1 MSGIGLLSRQV
12 LCELRKEFQQYRGLW
27 MMPVVLALAPVAIAV
42 IMAIFHTFWS
52 LAAGHPI
59 TVHATDFHLNAHEAY
74 FRSNTDNSIEAKVTT
89 ASVIG
94 LFATGIAPVVGVI
107 VTGLYASS
115 AFLRDRRDQTILF
128 WKSLPVPESA
138 VVLARILFCCV
149 GIPFAVF
156 CVQAA
161 LVAFSS
167 VMIMGVFSLQ
177 NSMAGELFISW
188 GNLFSFLWSWFE
200 VLPLAGLLIAM
211 WWFPVWALLLLWS
224 GIMRSY
230 PLLWAVVALG
240 LFAAVEGI
248 AKGTSRGITAV
259 WQHLKGEWIS
269 DFVFAKIG
277 NGMSHVPLVA
287 MQKEKLPTQMK
298 VDISFWSAV
307 QAHSGEMLAGFA
319 IGALAL
325 VAAGYLRRRAGPL

>member
-1 MSGIGLLSRQV
+1 MSGVGVFSRQV
-12 LCELRKEFQQYRGLW
+12 FCELRKEFQQYRGLW
-27 MMPVVLALAPVAIAV
+27 MTPVVLALAPVAIAV

-59 TVHATDFHLNAHEAY
+59 TVHATDFHLNAREVY
-74 FRSNTDNSIEAKVTT
+74 FNSGTDNSLEGKAT
-89 ASVIG
+89 AVWVIG
-94 LFATGIAPVVGVI
+94 LLATGIAPVAGVI
-107 VTGLYASS
+107 VAGLYASS

-149 GIPFAVF
+149 GIPLAVL
-156 CVQAA
+156 CVQAV
-161 LVAFSS
+161 LVAVSI
-167 VMIMGVFSLQ
+167 VMIMSVFALQ
-177 NSMAGELFISW
+177 NSMTGLLFVSW
-188 GNLFSFLWSWFE
+188 DNLFSFLWSWFE

-230 PLLWAVVALG
+230 PLLWAAVALG

-259 WQHLKGEWIS
+259 WQHLKGEWIGE
-269 DFVFAKIG
+269 FVFAKLG
-277 NGMSHVPLVA
+277 DGMRHIPRIA
-287 MQKEKLPTQMK
+287 EQREELPTQMK

-319 IGALAL
+319 IGVLAL